1 MKRITLKVQDPIVW
15 EYPYMG
21 AMNANRLAKGNTIIN
36 EAFADRV
43 IEVSPD
49 GRIVCKYTG
58 VVYPTDSQ
66 KLANGNTLIAD

>member
-43 IEVSPD
+43 IKGTSMSFAV
-49 GRIVCKYTG
+49 
-58 VVYPTDSQ
+58 Q
-66 KLANGNTLIAD
+66 

>member
-15 EYPYMG
+15 EYPYMR
-21 AMNANRLAKGNTIIN
+21 AMNANRLAKGNIIIN

-58 VVYPTDSQ
+58 SFILLTARNLQ
-66 KLANGNTLIAD
+66 TAIL